1 MDNEVLNGKDYVIFI
16 DKVTAIS
23 AANGSAANY
32 KAIMCEVS
40 SSFAGTTDE
49 QSVSN
54 KCNGGFANSN
64 PGTKSWTLSG
74 EAQAIDDNAQPSLS
88 SLNEVAELWKSGKKF
103 WAKQAALDPSLNT
116 PVFTEGVVWVSSY
129 ERTAGTEDPF
139 TFSYTLTGVG
149 EPNFTEA

>member
-16 DKVTAIS
+16 DTTTPVTA
-23 AANGSAANY
+23 AKGAVY
-32 KAIMCEVS
+32 KPIMCEVS
-40 SSFAGTTDE
+40 SSFSGTTDE

-74 EAQAIDDNAQPSLS
+74 EGQAIDDNAQPSATS
-88 SLNEVAELWKSGKKF
+88 MNEISELWKSGKKF

-116 PVFTEGVVWVSSY
+116 PVFTEGVVWISSL

-149 EPNFTEA
+149 EPNFTEV